1 MGQTAGV
8 TSAPQGPLPAV
19 VVVGEALVD
28 VVVALD
34 GRQVEHPGGS
44 PANVAVGLG
53 RLGHPVRLLTALG
66 DDDAGALVRAHLEAS
81 GVEVVAAP
89 LARTST
95 AVATLDAAGVAA
107 YSFDL
112 DWTLPADLHPGSADW
127 LHVGSVAATL
137 EPGATVVRRIA
148 AGWAGPVSYDVN
160 CRPALMPAP
169 AETRELVE
177 RLVPHCDVVKLSDE
191 DAAWLAPEVE
201 LHELARQWQRLGARR
216 VVVTEGSRGAT
227 CWGGPG
233 EGAAAV
239 RPRRGAVA
247 VVDTVGAGDSFMSG
261 LVSSLVQHD
270 HLQHAMAL
278 ASRVAAVTVGRA
290 GADPPW
296 ARELS

>member
-1 MGQTAGV
+1 VGQTAGV
-8 TSAPQGPLPAV
+8 TAAPRAPLPSV

-34 GRQVEHPGGS
+34 GTQAEHPGGS

-66 DDDAGALVRAHLEAS
+66 DDRAGALVRAHLEAS

-89 LARTST
+89 LTRTST

-112 DWTLPADLHPGSADW
+112 DWTPPADLDPGPADW

-148 AGWAGPVSYDVN
+148 AGWRGPVSYDVN
-160 CRPALMPAP
+160 CRPALMPA
-169 AETRELVE
+169 AEQTRELVE
-177 RLVPHCDVVKLSDE
+177 QLVPHCDLVKLSDE
-191 DAAWLAPEVE
+191 DAAWLAPGVE
-201 LHELARQWQRLGARR
+201 LSELAWQWQRLGARR
-216 VVVTEGSRGAT
+216 VVVTEGARGAT
-227 CWGGPG
+227 CWGEAG
-233 EGAAAV
+233 EGATTV
-239 RPRRGAVA
+239 RPDGEAVA

-261 LVSSLVQHD
+261 LVSSLVRHD
-270 HLQHAMAL
+270 HVQHAMAL
-278 ASRVAAVTVGRA
+278 ASRVAAMTVGRA

-296 ARELS
+296 ARELA